1 MNSASQPSRSLRR
14 IVRRLLIITGLCL
27 APFAI
32 LALVAISYVSL
43 DSDSATLRRQI
54 MSATGPGWATK
65 VQLNVGPATIGAAN
79 LGLRFVKDRNIDDAR
94 LALSAVSHASVGVYE
109 RSSASESWS
118 RIKLLATTDQAMGKR
133 GWTRLVGVV
142 DEKETVI
149 VYAPQDMPTGK
160 SLEVCLAVINDKQ
173 LVVVATKVNTSAL
186 EELIRL
192 HTSEEAK
199 ARWLPKGFLARN

>member
-1 MNSASQPSRSLRR
+1 MNPASQPSRPLRR
-14 IVRRLLIITGLCL
+14 VARWLLIITGLCL

-43 DSDSATLRRQI
+43 DSDSAALRRQI

-65 VQLNVGPATIGAAN
+65 VQLNVGPVTIGAAN
-79 LGLRFVKDRNIDDAR
+79 LGLRFVKDRNIEDAR
-94 LALSAVSHASVGVYE
+94 FALSAVSHASVGVYE
-109 RSSASESWS
+109 RTSAFGSWS
-118 RIKLLATTDQAMGKR
+118 RGKLLATTDLAMGQR

-149 VYAPQDMPTGK
+149 IYAPQDLTTGK

-173 LVVVATKVNTSAL
+173 LVVAATKVNASAL

-192 HTSEEAK
+192 HASGEAK
-199 ARWLPKGFLARN
+199 ARWLPKEFLAGN